1 VAPLV
6 NRRSL
11 AAFFFPERSLVL
23 ERPYAVVAGI
33 AIALGIMIAI
43 SDPGQRVEWYLYD
56 RYVQRAAAGSE
67 PAPDVVVVAIDE
79 LSFAEVGM
87 AWPWPRSLHAAL
99 IDQLAEGGARSIVL
113 DILFDVPA
121 ADAGGDQALA
131 EAMDRARTVIL
142 ASHLAVVEDRNYAVT
157 QWKDPVPELAATAR
171 AIGAIQLP
179 FDPDGSI
186 RRAQLTINGRPSLAF
201 TAASQGTGFQLP
213 EGLDLSTPHL
223 FQFNGPPRRGVATVS
238 YYQALDAKNSLPPG
252 VFKGKHVF
260 VGRALEAAP
269 VDDVQDHFTTPVG
282 LLTPGVEVHATILDA
297 LLRQRFITEPFAS
310 AGAVAALC
318 AVVAFAAA
326 SGLFFVG
333 PPIGGALVA
342 GLIAILIGVGYVAIQ
357 QGIHLPIAAPAL
369 TVTAAYLGTAAY
381 RFALATR
388 ERRMIKRAFQHYVAP
403 AIVDQ
408 MLADP
413 SKLKLGGEQYEV
425 TVLFSDLEGFTA
437 LSERLTPQQLSAHV
451 GEYFKEMLD
460 VLLPQHGTLD
470 KLIGDSIMMY
480 FGCPIPHA
488 EHAVQ
493 ACRGA
498 LAMQHQMSDLNHRWS
513 SRGLPLLRT
522 RIGIN
527 TGVAVAGNMGTTT
540 IFNYTILGD
549 CVNLAS
555 RLESVN
561 KEYGTL
567 TIVGEDTWKLV
578 HGSFEGRELDWI
590 RVRGRTTPLTIYEL
604 GAEAGQL
611 DGRRRDVFRHF
622 AEGLVLYREQ
632 RWSEAAAAFDRALA
646 LDPSDGP
653 SRTFLPRCA
662 AFQRQ
667 PPSEWD
673 AVHTMPGG

>member
-1 VAPLV
+1 MAPLV
-6 NRRSL
+6 SRQSL

-33 AIALGIMIAI
+33 AIAFGIVIAI

-56 RYVQRAAAGSE
+56 RYVQRASAGSE

-186 RRAQLTINGRPSLAF
+186 RRAQLTIDGRPSLAF
-201 TAASQGTGFQLP
+201 TAVSQGTGFQLP

-223 FQFNGPPRRGVATVS
+223 FRFNGPPRRGVATVS

-269 VDDVQDHFTTPVG
+269 VDDGQDHFTTPVG
-282 LLTPGVEVHATILDA
+282 RLTPGVEVHATILDA

-310 AGAVAALC
+310 AGAVAALS

-326 SGLFFVG
+326 AGLFFVG
-333 PPIGGALVA
+333 PPTGGALVA
-342 GLIAILIGVGYVAIQ
+342 GFIALLIGVGYVAIQ
-357 QGIHLPIAAPAL
+357 QGIHLPIAAPAV
-369 TVTAAYLGTAAY
+369 TVSAAYLGTAAY

-413 SKLKLGGEQYEV
+413 SKLKLGGEQV
-425 TVLFSDLEGFTA
+425 
-437 LSERLTPQQLSAHV
+437 P
-451 GEYFKEMLD
+451 K
-460 VLLPQHGTLD
+460 
-470 KLIGDSIMMY
+470 
-480 FGCPIPHA
+480 
-488 EHAVQ
+488 
-493 ACRGA
+493 
-498 LAMQHQMSDLNHRWS
+498 
-513 SRGLPLLRT
+513 
-522 RIGIN
+522 
-527 TGVAVAGNMGTTT
+527 
-540 IFNYTILGD
+540 
-549 CVNLAS
+549 
-555 RLESVN
+555 
-561 KEYGTL
+561 
-567 TIVGEDTWKLV
+567 
-578 HGSFEGRELDWI
+578 
-590 RVRGRTTPLTIYEL
+590 
-604 GAEAGQL
+604 
-611 DGRRRDVFRHF
+611 
-622 AEGLVLYREQ
+622 
-632 RWSEAAAAFDRALA
+632 
-646 LDPSDGP
+646 
-653 SRTFLPRCA
+653 
-662 AFQRQ
+662 
-667 PPSEWD
+667 
-673 AVHTMPGG
+673 